1 MRELENAIEC
11 AVTLTDGPALRV
23 LTSELRG
30 RAVAPSTGV
39 TTLEATEREAIF
51 RALHESSWVLG
62 GPRGVAIRLGLK
74 RTTLQA
80 RIQKLGIA
88 RSTA

>member
-1 MRELENAIEC
+1 MGHRPRCRRVPTTAQPFRAFPCHER
-11 AVTLTDGPALRV
+11 TLF
-23 LTSELRG
+23 
-30 RAVAPSTGV
+30 RARLDLIVQGTI
-39 TTLEATEREAIF
+39 L
-51 RALHESSWVLG
+51 RALHESNWVLG
-62 GPRGVAIRLGLK
+62 GPRGAAIRLGLK